1 MESPGKY
8 PRREFLKYLLMS
20 AGGLTL
26 AACGGENE
34 KQPDQKNDAPV
45 KDSANTSPQ
54 KEQYVSNKNITW
66 LKKGAEKYDELRL
79 GHNKRFNKFP
89 AAIAFCHTADGV
101 QEAVATARKNKLP
114 VAIKSG
120 GHSLEGFS
128 GNDGGIVINLS
139 EFTKIE
145 QEEDSALLGPAC
157 KLTDLYATL
166 IPKGKIIPGGSCGG
180 VAIGGLTLG
189 GGYGMFARKFGLTCD
204 SLLEVEMVNGKGE
217 KINSKDD
224 PELLWACKGGGSGN
238 FGVITQMKFKLHEAP
253 STLTSH
259 RFRKF
264 NTSPEEAGALTE
276 KWFAATQDLPQS
288 CFSVIV
294 INGKTVFILLTNF
307 GEEDEKVK
315 GVIDTFSSMTEK
327 VSLGTAK
334 RTEMAVQ
341 SFYGVQKP
349 VFAKNSSVGLYK
361 DFAEIKDFITEVLAK
376 IAATPGMLLSIGT
389 LGGKISDPE
398 LEKESSFAHRG
409 SPYLSELQTYW
420 SKEKDGERM
429 ITAYK
434 EARDIF
440 LTNGVDKQYIN
451 YPDLGFPDWEKAYYG
466 TNYQRLQK
474 VKEKYDPENVFRY
487 EQSILPA

>member
-1 MESPGKY
+1 MDSPNKY
-8 PRREFLKYLLMS
+8 ARRDFLKYVLMG

-26 AACGGENE
+26 AACGVEGEKHTEE
-34 KQPDQKNDAPV
+34 KKDIPL
-45 KDSANTSPQ
+45 KDSSAPAPS
-54 KEQYVSNKNITW
+54 KEDYVSNPNVTW
-66 LKKGAEKYDELRL
+66 LKKGDEKYDELRL

-89 AAIAFCHTADGV
+89 AAIALCHTADGV
-101 QEAVATARKNKLP
+101 QEAVSAARKNKLP

-139 EFTKIE
+139 EFNKIE
-145 QEEDSALLGPAC
+145 QEEDIALLGPAC
-157 KLTDLYATL
+157 KLSELYATL

-189 GGYGMFARKFGLTCD
+189 GGYGMYARKFGLTCD

-217 KINSKDD
+217 KINSKND

-238 FGVITQMKFKLHEAP
+238 FGVVTQLKFKLHEAP
-253 STLTSH
+253 PTLTSH

-264 NTSPEEAGALTE
+264 NTSPEEASELTE
-276 KWFAATQDLPQS
+276 KWFTATQDLPQS

-307 GEEDEKVK
+307 GAEDEKVK
-315 GVIDTFSSMTEK
+315 EVIHAFSSMTEK
-327 VSLGTAK
+327 VSFGQAK
-334 RTEMAVQ
+334 KAEIAVQ

-361 DFAEIKDFITEVLAK
+361 DFTEIKEFMPEVLAK

-398 LEKESSFAHRG
+398 LEKDSSFAHRG

-429 ITAYK
+429 INAYK
-434 EARDIF
+434 ETRDIF
-440 LTNGVDKQYIN
+440 LNNGVDKQYIN

-466 TNYQRLQK
+466 ANYERLQR
-474 VKEKYDPENVFRY
+474 VKEKYDPENIFRY
-487 EQSILPA
+487 EQSVRPA